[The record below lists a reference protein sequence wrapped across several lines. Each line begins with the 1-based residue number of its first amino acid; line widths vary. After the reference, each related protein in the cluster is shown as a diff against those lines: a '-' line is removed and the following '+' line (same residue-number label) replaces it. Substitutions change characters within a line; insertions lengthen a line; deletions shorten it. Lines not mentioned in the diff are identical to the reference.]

1 MTIEEKEDYL
11 LVHYLR
17 GKPYVNDNGYWE
29 IEAYVEYQGEFS
41 NDAIILDSKESA
53 DVFEAYFKTQ
63 NSVMNPLKINMQP
76 YSEEN

>member
-17 GKPYVNDNGYWE
+17 GKPYVNDSGYWE
-29 IEAYVEYQGEFS
+29 IEAYVEYKDEFS
-41 NDAIILDSKESA
+41 NDVIILDSKESA

-63 NSVMNPLKINMQP
+63 NSVMNPLKINMEV
-76 YSEEN
+76 SDD